1 MKKALIDTNIISA
14 FMRDN
19 HQVVEKV
26 KEYLLLHDTLTIS
39 AITYYEL
46 MRGMKALA
54 NKRKISLFHEF
65 MSPVSYRCHRLP
77 CRGTGFGYI

>member
-39 AITYYEL
+39 AITYYKQQGAAHQTVRMIL
-46 MRGMKALA
+46 
-54 NKRKISLFHEF
+54 
-65 MSPVSYRCHRLP
+65 
-77 CRGTGFGYI
+77 